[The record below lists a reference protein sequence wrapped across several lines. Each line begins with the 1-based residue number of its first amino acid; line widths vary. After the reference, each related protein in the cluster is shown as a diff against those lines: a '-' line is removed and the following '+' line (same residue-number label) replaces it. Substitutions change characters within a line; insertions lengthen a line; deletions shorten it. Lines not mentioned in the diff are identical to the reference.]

1 MKTPQ
6 LSPQS
11 AEVVAATAGVVAEHA
26 VEITRTFYPN
36 MFAAHPEL
44 MRVFNRA
51 NQAIGEQP
59 VALASSVVAYAV
71 HLIDPDAPD
80 FTPIME
86 RIAHKHVSLGIKAT
100 EYTIVGHYLLEAV
113 GRVLGDA
120 VTPEVAAAWD
130 EVYWLFGTQLIAEE
144 AKLYALAGV
153 DPDEPWRKYTVTER
167 TEETDEVFT
176 LTLAPVEG
184 ELPRHTTGQ
193 YVAIAVD
200 LPNGERQPRQYTIS
214 GAPEGAFRVSI
225 RKVTGV
231 DGHPDGQ
238 VSTWLHQNAQPGTVL
253 DVSTPSGDVV
263 LDESD
268 APLVLASAG
277 IGITP
282 MAAIVEDLAQRQPQ
296 RPVVLLHADRTS
308 AAHPLV
314 ETMQASTSKLADL
327 ASHTWYEEMDA
338 EGEAR
343 GAHLGLMDLA
353 DVQVPAHAQVF
364 MCGPL
369 PFMRAIRRSLMDKGV
384 DSRNISYEVFGPD
397 LWAQNPD
404 NEAAEEKVAL
414 NSAIA

>member
-1 MKTPQ
+1 MKTPT

-11 AEVVAATAGVVAEHA
+11 AEIVAATAGVVAEHA

-44 MRVFNRA
+44 MRVFNKA

-71 HLIDPDAPD
+71 HLIDPEAPD
-80 FTPIME
+80 FTPVME

-113 GRVLGDA
+113 GQVLGDA

-144 AKLYALAGV
+144 ARLYALAGV
-153 DPDEPWRKYTVTER
+153 DPDAPWRQYEVIER
-167 TEETDEVFT
+167 TEETDEVFS
-176 LTLAPVEG
+176 LTIKPVEG
-184 ELPRHTTGQ
+184 ELPAHTTGQ

-214 GAPEGAFRVSI
+214 GAPEGAFRVTI
-225 RKVTGV
+225 RKVVGV

-238 VSTWLHQNAQPGTVL
+238 VSGWLYENAQPGTVL

-282 MAAIVEDLAQRQPQ
+282 MAAIVEELAERQPQ
-296 RPVVLLHADRTS
+296 RPVVLLHADRTAS
-308 AAHPLV
+308 AHPLV
-314 ETMQASTSKLADL
+314 ETMAGSTSRLADL

-338 EGEAR
+338 AGEAR
-343 GAHLGLMDLA
+343 GAHVGLMDLA
-353 DVQVPAHAQVF
+353 ELEVPANARVF

-369 PFMRAIRRSLMDKGV
+369 PFMRAVRRGLMDKGV
-384 DSRNISYEVFGPD
+384 DARNISYEVFGPD
-397 LWAQNPD
+397 LWAQDPE
-404 NEAAEEKVAL
+404 NEGAEGKVAL
-414 NSAIA
+414 NAAIG